1 MIDELFK
8 AIQIHYLIYYSTVFK
23 MTTQEALLEYA
34 LRLGDT
40 SLILGHRLSEWCGH
54 GPLLEEDIALT
65 NISLDLI
72 GQSRMMLSYAGK
84 LEGKNNDEDFMAF
97 HRDARQYRNLMMAE
111 QLNGD
116 FAATTARQF
125 LMSTY
130 LVYLY
135 EELKKSKDE
144 TISAFAEKSLKEVLY
159 HLRHSADWMLRLG
172 DGTEVSN
179 QRLQVALDELWFF
192 VDDLFDADDV
202 DALLLD
208 AGIAA
213 DINKV
218 KTKWSE
224 TVNKVIAEAKLKMP
238 QPITGFM
245 RKGSRKG
252 NHTEYLGHL
261 LADMQFLP
269 RAYPDAKW

>member
-1 MIDELFK
+1 
-8 AIQIHYLIYYSTVFK
+8 
-23 MTTQEALLEYA
+23 MTKQEALIEYA

-54 GPLLEEDIALT
+54 GPLLEEDIAMT

-72 GQSRMMLSYAGK
+72 GQSRQMFSYAAQ
-84 LEGKNNDEDFMAF
+84 LEDKGHDEDYMAF

-111 QLNGD
+111 QPNGD
-116 FAATTARQF
+116 YAVTTARQF
-125 LMSTY
+125 LMSAY

-135 EELKKSKDE
+135 EELKNSKDE
-144 TISAFAEKSLKEVLY
+144 NIRAFAEKSLKEVLY

-172 DGTEVSN
+172 DGTEESN
-179 QRLQVALDELWFF
+179 QRLQVALEDLWFF
-192 VDDLFDADDV
+192 TDDLFDADAV
-202 DALLLD
+202 DDFLLKE
-208 AGIAA
+208 GIAA
-213 DINKV
+213 DLTKVKNKWNETINKV
-218 KTKWSE
+218 ITD
-224 TVNKVIAEAKLKMP
+224 AKLKMP
-238 QPITGFM
+238 QPLTGFM

-269 RAYPDAKW
+269 RAYPGTKW